1 MDGRDGR
8 LSADYVHAV
17 MSLADNGANEVPA
30 EPHRRVAP
38 DAAPVAAPAVV
49 HGRLA
54 RGYAQAVSEFLASA

>member
-17 MSLADNGANEVPA
+17 MSLADNGADEVPA
-30 EPHRRVAP
+30 EPHGRVAP
-38 DAAPVAAPAVV
+38 DAGPVAAPAVV

-54 RGYAQAVSEFLASA
+54 RSYVQAVAEFVASA